1 MPFLHCFSIGWRL
14 IIFCRYSVPQNCA
27 PIIRKSGEFFSSKT
41 VERISRPVVLIS
53 FEYSRHAD
61 IEHTM
66 VTIKSPPTRTCS
78 FLLILCRGNLIMKM
92 QIRNS
97 TTRYDAVRAIA
108 GAARGPFDH
117 PFDINFIFLNFGILD
132 LDNNLIIGI
141 LKISFC
147 RKRSKNEVLQ
157 DWKEFWHFS
166 DFLLGTNLNY
176 CHCTEIS
183 LADR

>member
-1 MPFLHCFSIGWRL
+1 MICLMIINDNSWFSFYSHCTWPFSKMPFLHRFSIGWRL

-27 PIIRKSGEFFSSKT
+27 PIIKKSGEFFSSKT

-61 IEHTM
+61 IEHM
-66 VTIKSPPTRTCS
+66 IVTIKSAPTRTCS
-78 FLLILCRGNLIMKM
+78 FLLILSRGNLIMKM

-117 PFDINFIFLNFGILD
+117 PFDINFIFF
-132 LDNNLIIGI
+132 LISG
-141 LKISFC
+141 F
-147 RKRSKNEVLQ
+147 
-157 DWKEFWHFS
+157 
-166 DFLLGTNLNY
+166 
-176 CHCTEIS
+176 
-183 LADR
+183 